1 MGAET
6 NAMRAEINAMEA
18 EMNAM
23 ATDITA
29 MATETK
35 ARKSVMRKIYLVSV
49 LVLVGWLTAGAQLQR
64 YSVNFELSE
73 RNFVDTIPIRFENDQ
88 IYIEAMTDDGELRLL
103 NFDTGSS
110 QGMVYYGGRISTD
123 DELGNIVSRDANG
136 RKDTVK
142 VVRLPAFRLG
152 KLWVSNYVATVI
164 VRPHGRRRFD
174 GILGFD
180 LVNKGLLCK
189 IDVRNG
195 HMILTDRKN
204 FFDGEGGYDVKYK
217 LRWFVPHVW
226 VSPFIRHVDEA
237 LFDTGSPP
245 LYSMNKQSFNRH
257 AYKSKNVESQVES
270 RSRGHLA
277 IGNYG
282 AETVDEVV
290 FLNLE
295 RLKWGEFSFQ
305 HVSSLTTQGGS
316 RVGAALLNYGSL
328 IINPLRKRMT
338 FQPYNGSDTC
348 EVQNRQFNMA
358 FVPVE
363 GRAAV
368 GLIRETCDEYEQ
380 GLRQGDVIESINGEV
395 IADFQQFVNYRFVKG
410 ETYTLVVIDPRGM
423 RKEIKSV
430 RK

>member
-1 MGAET
+1 MKRTCLVSALVFVGSLL
-6 NAMRAEINAMEA
+6 
-18 EMNAM
+18 AM
-23 ATDITA
+23 AQ
-29 MATETK
+29 MH
-35 ARKSVMRKIYLVSV
+35 
-49 LVLVGWLTAGAQLQR
+49 R

-73 RNFVDTIPIRFENDQ
+73 RNFVDTIPIRFVNNQLYVEV
-88 IYIEAMTDDGELRLL
+88 AMEDGSTRLL

-110 QGMVYYGGRISTD
+110 QGMVYYGGPLDTGE
-123 DELGNIVSRDANG
+123 ELGNIVSRDANG

-142 VVRLPAFRLG
+142 VVRLPEFRLG

-189 IDVRNG
+189 IDVKKG
-195 HMILTDRKN
+195 HMILTDRKK
-204 FFDGEGGYDVKYK
+204 FFDGEEGFDVKYK

-226 VSPFIRHVDEA
+226 VSPFMRHVDEA

-290 FLNLE
+290 FLNLD
-295 RLKWGEFSFQ
+295 RLKWGDFSFQ

-358 FVPVE
+358 FVPVG

-380 GLRQGDVIESINGEV
+380 GLRQGDVIESINGEE

-410 ETYTLVVIDPRGM
+410 ETYTLVVVDPRGV

-430 RK
+430 RR

>member
-1 MGAET
+1 MKRTCLVSALVFVGSLL
-6 NAMRAEINAMEA
+6 
-18 EMNAM
+18 AM
-23 ATDITA
+23 AQ
-29 MATETK
+29 MH
-35 ARKSVMRKIYLVSV
+35 
-49 LVLVGWLTAGAQLQR
+49 R

-88 IYIEAMTDDGELRLL
+88 IYIEAMTEDGSTRLL

-110 QGMVYYGGRISTD
+110 QGMVYYGGPLDTGE
-123 DELGNIVSRDANG
+123 ELGNIVSRDANG

-152 KLWVSNYVATVI
+152 RVWVSNYVASVI
-164 VRPHGRRRFD
+164 PRPPGRRKFD

-189 IDVRNG
+189 IDVKKG

-204 FFDGEGGYDVKYK
+204 FFDGEGGFEVKYK

-226 VSPFIRHVDEA
+226 VSPFMRHVDEA

-245 LYSMNKQSFNRH
+245 LYSMNKQSFDRH

-290 FLNLE
+290 FLNLD
-295 RLKWGEFSFQ
+295 RLKWGDFSFQ

-358 FVPVE
+358 FVPVG
-363 GRAAV
+363 GRAV
-368 GLIRETCDEYEQ
+368 IGLIREMCDEYRQ
-380 GLRQGDVIESINGEV
+380 GLRQGDVIESINGEE

-410 ETYTLVVIDPRGM
+410 ETYTLVVVDPRGV

-430 RK
+430 RR

>member
-1 MGAET
+1 M
-6 NAMRAEINAMEA
+6 
-18 EMNAM
+18 
-23 ATDITA
+23 
-29 MATETK
+29 
-35 ARKSVMRKIYLVSV
+35 
-49 LVLVGWLTAGAQLQR
+49 AQLHR
-64 YSVNFELSE
+64 YSVGFGLSE
-73 RNFVDTIPIRFENDQ
+73 RDFVDTIPIRFENNQ
-88 IYIEAMTDDGELRLL
+88 LYVEAMMDDGSMRLL

-110 QGMVYYGGRISTD
+110 QGMVYYGGGFDTD

-136 RKDTVK
+136 RKDTVR
-142 VVRLPAFRLG
+142 VVRLPDFRLG
-152 KLWVSNYVATVI
+152 KVWVSNYVATVI
-164 VRPHGRRRFD
+164 DRPHGRRKFD

-195 HMILTDRKN
+195 WMILTDRKR
-204 FFDGEGGYDVKYK
+204 FFDNEEGFEVKYK

-226 VSPFIRHVDEA
+226 VSPFMRHVDEA

-245 LYSMNKQSFNRH
+245 LYSMNKQSFDQH

-282 AETVDEVV
+282 AEAVDEVV
-290 FLNLE
+290 FLSLD
-295 RLKWGEFSFQ
+295 RLKWGEFSFR

-338 FQPYNGSDTC
+338 FQPYNGTDTC

-358 FVPVE
+358 FVPVH
-363 GRAAV
+363 GRTAI
-368 GLIRETCDEYEQ
+368 GLIRETCDEYQQ
-380 GLRQGDVIESINGEV
+380 GLRQGDIIVSINDML
-395 IADFQQFVNYRFVKG
+395 IPDFQTFVNFRFVKG
-410 ETYTLVVIDPRGM
+410 ETYLFTVVDQEGREKKIW
-423 RKEIKSV
+423 SV
-430 RK
+430 RQ